1 MMHWNIHCKYLYIIL
16 KFHEFFLPIMYQFH
30 EKKLCLLKYI
40 LFIFL
45 PACNSIRHPDE
56 ANRTLLVGRLIIS
69 YNELT
74 EKTNENQQ
82 KNNNEK
88 KTHFFSYTI
97 HSIFVDIFWKF
108 LYHENFG
115 KPNSVFKKYCLGFF
129 IFANRWSIF

>member
-1 MMHWNIHCKYLYIIL
+1 MR
-16 KFHEFFLPIMYQFH
+16 FHEFFLQIVYQFH
-30 EKKLCLLKYI
+30 EKKYI

-74 EKTNENQQ
+74 EKTNEKNQQ

-88 KTHFFSYTI
+88 KR
-97 HSIFVDIFWKF
+97 IF
-108 LYHENFG
+108 
-115 KPNSVFKKYCLGFF
+115 
-129 IFANRWSIF
+129 

>member
-1 MMHWNIHCKYLYIIL
+1 
-16 KFHEFFLPIMYQFH
+16 MYQFH

-40 LFIFL
+40 IFIFL

-88 KTHFFSYTI
+88 KTHFLVIQYTQFSWTY
-97 HSIFVDIFWKF
+97 F
-108 LYHENFG
+108 ENFCTM
-115 KPNSVFKKYCLGFF
+115 KILKNQTVFLKN
-129 IFANRWSIF
+129 IV